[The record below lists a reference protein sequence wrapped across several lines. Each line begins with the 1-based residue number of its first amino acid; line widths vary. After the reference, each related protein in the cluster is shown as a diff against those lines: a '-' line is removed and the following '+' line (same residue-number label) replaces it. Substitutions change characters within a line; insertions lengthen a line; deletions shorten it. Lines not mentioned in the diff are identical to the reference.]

1 MYTFGKSAQN
11 EMMDTVDCNNLYV
24 KLQIYYD
31 IDDDKIPEKVK
42 KEIKDIKKFQALCDY
57 VQVEQLELIDLIA
70 KMFPEL
76 FNHRL
81 IKFIRKT
88 YIFPED

>member
-42 KEIKDIKKFQALCDY
+42 KEIKDIKKFQTLCDY